1 MDHLANRYFE
11 ALMRVHQ
18 IWKRFGYPQK
28 LCGLCVGPQNLS
40 GKLPNVLSPPA
51 HLLETL
57 QLAREDRTYLRV
69 LKQLARTDVLLL
81 DDWVLHGISRA
92 QQRDLMELV
101 DDRYTLRSTIVTS
114 QYPVDKWHQTM
125 EYPTL
130 ANAILGDWSTMPT
143 KFS

>member
-1 MDHLANRYFE
+1 
-11 ALMRVHQ
+11 MRVHQ

-28 LCGLCVGPQNLS
+28 LCGLCVGHKTCLENFRTRYHRL
-40 GKLPNVLSPPA
+40 
-51 HLLETL
+51 HRLLESL

-125 EYPTL
+125 EDPTL